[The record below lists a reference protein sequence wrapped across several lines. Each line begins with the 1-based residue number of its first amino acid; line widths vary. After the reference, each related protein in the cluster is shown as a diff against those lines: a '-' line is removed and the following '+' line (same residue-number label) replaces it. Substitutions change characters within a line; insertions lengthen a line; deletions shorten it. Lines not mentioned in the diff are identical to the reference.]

1 MQGRP
6 QDFRLYPSND
16 LDVLAAVLA
25 SGLRGRA
32 EDWWR
37 QEVVLVPQF
46 SMRRWLQQALAER
59 LGICANVSFLTPG
72 EFVDLALDANL
83 GEAPRGDRLMPET
96 LRWHLLRELENDPP
110 AEFAG
115 FVAHAD
121 PRYRWSLAG
130 ALADSFEKY
139 QAWRRD
145 LLLAWERR
153 APRDDAQAALWHR
166 IGRGRQHRA
175 RRIGEYLQRF
185 GPEGAQAPV
194 GLPPRLFVFACQNI
208 SPDVL
213 QVIASQARSGE
224 QHFFLHTPSRVYWG
238 DLSRWAADY
247 RPDQD
252 DRFGGEN
259 PLLAAWGQA
268 GRDFIAALGGGET
281 VRARFEAPAFS
292 EPYGDQLLGRIQAD
306 VLENRAPLGAAV
318 NDGTWPRAQVVIDD
332 TSLQFH
338 ACHTRLREVQ
348 VLHDQLRALLEQE
361 APAGRE
367 RLNPRDIAV
376 LMPDVDA
383 YAPHVEAV
391 FGGALG
397 SSRELPYTIADTS
410 PLATAAVA
418 EAFLRL
424 LKLPLQPLTLPDL
437 IDLLAVPALAQ
448 RFDIEDADR
457 ARLQDWLQTAG
468 ARWGL
473 DGADRAR
480 HLVSSDSSVQE
491 NGSLRPLTESND
503 YTFEFAM
510 DRLLLGMAS
519 GDDELIGRSGNGT
532 SSADVGQAVAPWPEL
547 EGQAT
552 ESLDALVRLLAALR
566 GFGARLQ
573 GPHTPKQWSDHLAEL
588 LVAVFA
594 AEPREDSERAV
605 LERLH
610 KAIADFADSAALA
623 DFDRPVAH
631 RVVLDHF
638 QAELA
643 GSDARAPFLSGGVC
657 FGRMVPM
664 RLIPFRVICLLGME
678 EAAFPGRD
686 GRDPINRINQALEG
700 SDRRVGDPSRRDAD
714 RYLFLQLFSS
724 ASRAFYVS
732 WVGMDA
738 RDGSRREPSVLVSE
752 LLDTAARYHHGDAEA
767 IREQLVV
774 RHALQPFSPAAFGA
788 ALPEEIQGDVRRFSF
803 DARWHPAAGADTGTG
818 RAEREKFAS
827 ILPSRDEAAGKTVLS
842 LAQLRDALMR
852 PHAFYLQAG
861 LGLRL
866 PEEEAPPQE
875 HEPFGMPDALSRH
888 GLRQRVFDAWRRA
901 GAAPGL
907 SSLQLELLARGL
919 LAPGADGRAVLRNIV
934 EEVAPF
940 AEAAIEAGFLGNGEA
955 LPFELTWG
963 DGVAEQGTLVGTL
976 EHLHG
981 DRLFRAALNPAGRHG
996 GHALRHGLDWLVAS
1010 TRGLALHE
1018 LSVEKKDTPPRIVV
1032 RDPLPVQQARAALQ
1046 ALIVLRRRAARFPLY
1061 FLPKSSHAWW
1071 STAQQDPERALDEA
1085 QKIWG
1090 GGEGGFGELRFGG
1103 PGEAQAATQIALR
1116 GRDPFMDGD
1125 IDARDAFEL
1134 LSHCIFGAVEQGQP
1148 FDAEML
1154 P

>member
-1 MQGRP
+1 MQGLAH
-6 QDFRLYPSND
+6 DFRLYPSND

-32 EDWWR
+32 DDWWR

-72 EFVDLALDANL
+72 EFVDAALDANL
-83 GEAPRGDRLMPET
+83 GEAPRGDRLMPEA
-96 LRWHLLRELENDPP
+96 LRWHLLRELESEPP

-115 FVAHAD
+115 FAGNAD
-121 PRYRWSLAG
+121 PRYRWSLAS

-185 GPEGAQAPV
+185 GPEGTQAPV

-213 QVIASQARSGE
+213 QVIASQARAGE

-238 DLSRWAADY
+238 DLSRWTADY

-292 EPYGDQLLGRIQAD
+292 EPYDDLLLGRIQAD
-306 VLENRAPLGAAV
+306 VLENRAPLASEG
-318 NDGTWPRAQVVIDD
+318 DGGRWPRGQVAVDD

-361 APAGRE
+361 APEGRE

-397 SSRELPYTIADTS
+397 SPRELPYTIADTS
-410 PLATAAVA
+410 PLATAAIA

-457 ARLQDWLQTAG
+457 ARLQDWLQAAG

-473 DGADRAR
+473 DSADRTR
-480 HLVSSDSSVQE
+480 HLTPSDSPTSETRSVHC
-491 NGSLRPLTESND
+491 PPESND
-503 YTFEFAM
+503 YTFEFAV
-510 DRLLLGMAS
+510 DRLLLGIAS
-519 GDDELIGRSGNGT
+519 GDDELIGGASGGT
-532 SSADVGQAVAPWPEL
+532 GQMIAPWPEL

-552 ESLDALVRLLAALR
+552 DSLDALVRLLAALR
-566 GFGARLQ
+566 SFGARLQ
-573 GPHTPKQWSDHLAEL
+573 GPHTPRQWSDHLAEL
-588 LVAVFA
+588 LAAVFA
-594 AEPREDSERAV
+594 TEPREDSERAV

-610 KAIADFADSAALA
+610 KTVVDFAGSAALA

-664 RLIPFRVICLLGME
+664 RLIPFRVICLLGMD

-700 SDRRVGDPSRRDAD
+700 SERRVGDPSRRDAD

-752 LLDTAARYHHGDAEA
+752 LLDTAARYHHGDAERV
-767 IREQLVV
+767 REQLVV

-788 ALPEEIQGDVRRFSF
+788 ALPEEAQADARRFSF
-803 DARWHPAAGADTGTG
+803 DARWYPAAGADTGTG
-818 RAEREKFAS
+818 RAEREMFAS
-827 ILPSRDEAAGKTVLS
+827 VLPPREEAAETILS

-852 PHAFYLQAG
+852 PHAFYLQTG

-866 PEEEAPPQE
+866 PEQETPPLE

-888 GLRQRVFDAWRRA
+888 GLRQGVFSAWCRA
-901 GAAPGL
+901 GAAPDL
-907 SSLQLELLARGL
+907 SSLQVELLARGL
-919 LAPGADGRAVLRNIV
+919 LAPGADGRAVLRGIV

-940 AEAAIEAGFLGNGEA
+940 AEMAIEAGFTGNGEA
-955 LPFELTWG
+955 LPFELALG
-963 DGVAEQGTLVGTL
+963 DDAAEKSVLAGTL
-976 EHLHG
+976 EQVHG
-981 DRLFRAALNPAGRHG
+981 DRLFRAALNPTGRHG

-1010 TRGLALHE
+1010 TQGLTLHE
-1018 LSVEKKDTPPRIVV
+1018 LSVEKKGALPRIAV
-1032 RDPLPVQQARAALQ
+1032 RDPLPPQQARAALA
-1046 ALIVLRRRAARFPLY
+1046 ALMALRHRAARFPLY
-1061 FLPKSSHAWW
+1061 FLPKSGHVWW
-1071 STAQQDPERALDEA
+1071 SMAQQDHQRALDEA
-1085 QKIWG
+1085 QKTWG
-1090 GGEGGFGELRFGG
+1090 GGDGGFDELRFGG
-1103 PGEAQAATQIALR
+1103 PGEAQSATRIALR
-1116 GRDPFMDGD
+1116 GRDPFLDGD

-1134 LSHCIFGAVEQGQP
+1134 LSHCIFSALEQGQP
-1148 FDAEML
+1148 FDAETL

>member
-1 MQGRP
+1 MQGP
-6 QDFRLYPSND
+6 PHDFRLYPSND
-16 LDVLAAVLA
+16 LDVLAGVLA
-25 SGLRGRA
+25 SRLRGGA
-32 EDWWR
+32 DDWWR

-46 SMRRWLQQALAER
+46 SMRRWLQQTLAEQ
-59 LGICANVSFLTPG
+59 LGICAHVAFLTPG

-83 GEAPRGDRLMPET
+83 GEAPRGDRLAPET
-96 LRWHLLRELENDPP
+96 LRWHLLRELQDDAP

-115 FVAHAD
+115 FAAHAD
-121 PRYRWSLAG
+121 PRYRWSLAC

-153 APRDDAQAALWHR
+153 APREDGQATLWQR
-166 IGRGRQHRA
+166 IGRGRRHRA
-175 RRIGEYLQRF
+175 RRIGEYLRRF
-185 GPEGAQAPV
+185 GPEGADAPA

-213 QVIASQARSGE
+213 QVVASQARAGE

-292 EPYGDQLLGRIQAD
+292 EPYDDQLLGRLQTD
-306 VLENRAPLGAAV
+306 VLENRAPLAGEAS
-318 NDGTWPRAQVVIDD
+318 GRWPRARVDVADA
-332 TSLQFH
+332 SLQFH

-361 APAGRE
+361 ASHGRP
-367 RLNPRDIAV
+367 RIDPRDIAV

-397 SSRELPYTIADTS
+397 SAREIPYTIADTS
-410 PLATAAVA
+410 PLASAAVA
-418 EAFLRL
+418 ETFLRL

-457 ARLQDWLQTAG
+457 ARLQDWLQAAG

-480 HLVSSDSSVQE
+480 HLAPPAASAPEGGGDPSARE
-491 NGSLRPLTESND
+491 TNG
-503 YTFEFAM
+503 YTFEFAL

-519 GDDELIGRSGNGT
+519 GDDALIGGAFAG
-532 SSADVGQAVAPWPEL
+532 AQPAVAPWPEL

-552 ESLDALVRLLAALR
+552 DSLDALVRLLAALR
-566 GFGARLQ
+566 GFGARLH
-573 GPHTPKQWSDHLAEL
+573 GPHTPKQWANQLAEL
-588 LVAVFA
+588 LAAVFA
-594 AEPREDSERAV
+594 AEPREDGERVV

-610 KAIADFADSAALA
+610 KAVADFADSAALA
-623 DFDRPVAH
+623 DFERQVAH
-631 RVVLDHF
+631 SVVLDHF

-678 EAAFPGRD
+678 EAAFPARD
-686 GRDPINRINQALEG
+686 GRDPVNRINQALEG
-700 SDRRVGDPSRRDAD
+700 PDRRVGDPSRRDAD

-724 ASRAFYVS
+724 ASRAFYTS

-752 LLDTAARYHHGDAEA
+752 LLDAAARYHQGDAETV
-767 IREQLVV
+767 REQLVV

-788 ALPEEIQGDVRRFSF
+788 ALPEETQGDARRFSF

-818 RAEREKFAS
+818 RAESEVFAAVLPAREE
-827 ILPSRDEAAGKTVLS
+827 EAGNAVS

-866 PEEEAPPQE
+866 PEEESPPQE

-888 GLRQRVFDAWRRA
+888 GLRQLVFDAWRRA
-901 GAAPGL
+901 GAAPAL
-907 SSLQLELLARGL
+907 APLQAGLLARGL
-919 LAPGADGRAVLRNIV
+919 LAPGADGRAVLRGIV

-940 AEAAIEAGFLGNGEA
+940 ADAAVQAGFAGDGDARPLELA
-955 LPFELTWG
+955 LPEPAAGQCVLT
-963 DGVAEQGTLVGTL
+963 GTLDRV
-976 EHLHG
+976 HG
-981 DRLFRAALNPAGRHG
+981 DRMFRAALNPNGRHG
-996 GHALRHGLDWLVAS
+996 GHALRHGLDWLAAS
-1010 TRGLALHE
+1010 TQGLALHE
-1018 LSVEKKDTPPRIVV
+1018 LSAERKGAPPRIAV
-1032 RDPLPVQQARAALQ
+1032 RDPLPPAHARAVLAALL
-1046 ALIVLRRRAARFPLY
+1046 ALRRRAMRFPLC
-1061 FLPKSSHAWW
+1061 FLPKSGHVWW
-1071 STAQQDPERALDEA
+1071 SMAQQDPERALDEA
-1085 QKIWG
+1085 QKTWG
-1090 GGEGGFGELRFGG
+1090 GGEGDFGG
-1103 PGEAQAATQIALR
+1103 PGEAQAATRIALR
-1116 GRDPFMDGD
+1116 GRDPFLDGD
-1125 IDARDAFEL
+1125 ADARDAFEL
-1134 LSHCIFGAVEQGQP
+1134 LSHSIFSALEQGQP
-1148 FDAEML
+1148 FDAEAL

>member
-1 MQGRP
+1 MQGQP
-6 QDFRLYPSND
+6 HDFRLYPSND

-32 EDWWR
+32 DDWWR

-83 GEAPRGDRLMPET
+83 GEAPRGDRLMPEA
-96 LRWHLLRELENDPP
+96 LRWHLLRELEHDPP

-115 FVAHAD
+115 FAGNAD
-121 PRYRWSLAG
+121 PRYRWSLAS

-145 LLLAWERR
+145 QLLAWERH
-153 APRDDAQAALWHR
+153 APRDDAQATLWQR

-175 RRIGEYLQRF
+175 RRIGEYLKKF
-185 GPEGAQAPV
+185 GPEGVQAPA

-213 QVIASQARSGE
+213 QVIASQARAGE
-224 QHFFLHTPSRVYWG
+224 QHFYLHTPSRVYWG

-247 RPDQD
+247 TPDQD

-292 EPYGDQLLGRIQAD
+292 EPYDDLLLGRIQAD
-306 VLENRAPLGAAV
+306 VLENRAPLAAEAH
-318 NDGTWPRAQVVIDD
+318 DASWPRTQVATDD

-361 APAGRE
+361 APEGRE

-397 SSRELPYTIADTS
+397 TPRELPYTIADTS
-410 PLATAAVA
+410 PLATAAIA

-457 ARLQDWLQTAG
+457 ARLQDWLQAAG

-480 HLVSSDSSVQE
+480 HLVPSDSPMLESESVR
-491 NGSLRPLTESND
+491 LARESNE
-503 YTFEFAM
+503 YTFEFAV

-519 GDDELIGRSGNGT
+519 GDDELIGGAATGGGHT
-532 SSADVGQAVAPWPEL
+532 IAPWPEL

-566 GFGARLQ
+566 SFGARLQ

-588 LVAVFA
+588 LTAVFA

-610 KAIADFADSAALA
+610 KAVADFADSAVLA
-623 DFDRPVAH
+623 EFDDAVAH

-664 RLIPFRVICLLGME
+664 RLIPFRVICLLGMD

-686 GRDPINRINQALEG
+686 GRDPINRINQALED

-724 ASRAFYVS
+724 ASRAFYAS

-767 IREQLVV
+767 VREKLVV

-788 ALPEEIQGDVRRFSF
+788 ALPEESHGDARRFSF
-803 DARWHPAAGADTGTG
+803 DARWYPAAGADTGTG
-818 RAEREKFAS
+818 RAEREIFAS
-827 ILPSRDEAAGKTVLS
+827 ILPPRDEADEKTVLS

-875 HEPFGMPDALSRH
+875 HEPFGMPDALSRY
-888 GLRQRVFDAWRRA
+888 GLRQVVFDAWRRT
-901 GAAPGL
+901 GEAPEL
-907 SSLQLELLARGL
+907 SSLQIELLARGW

-934 EEVAPF
+934 DEVAPF
-940 AEAAIEAGFLGNGEA
+940 AEMAIEEGFTGTGEA
-955 LPFELTWG
+955 LPFELMLG
-963 DGVAEQGTLVGTL
+963 DGGAEKSMLAGTL
-976 EHLHG
+976 EQVHG
-981 DRLFRAALNPAGRHG
+981 DRLFRAALNPTGRHG

-1010 TRGLALHE
+1010 TQDLALHE
-1018 LSVEKKDTPPRIVV
+1018 LSVEKKGALPRIAV
-1032 RDPLPVQQARAALQ
+1032 REPLPPSQARAALG
-1046 ALIVLRRRAARFPLY
+1046 ALIALRQHAARFPLC
-1061 FLPKSSHAWW
+1061 FLPKSGHAWW
-1071 STAQQDPERALDEA
+1071 SMAQQDHERALEEA
-1085 QKIWG
+1085 QKVWG
-1090 GGEGGFGELRFGG
+1090 GGAEGGFDELRFGG
-1103 PGEAQAATQIALR
+1103 PGEAQAATRIALR
-1116 GRDPFMDGD
+1116 GRDPFLDGD
-1125 IDARDAFEL
+1125 IEARDAFEL
-1134 LSHCIFGAVEQGQP
+1134 LSHSIFSALEQGQP
-1148 FDAEML
+1148 FDAEAL
-1154 P
+1154 L